1 MGKTWGV
8 ARFYGMGSMEYLL
21 ESGNWLADRNL
32 FDGAPVLLF
41 DSMAEADSRAAI
53 LARQSGDPHGVQF
66 TVDAQGKVLTARRE
80 RHMKAEFV
88 IFEDTPGYWFVPYA
102 IESDARAT
110 PERHRGTVYSTK
122 IAACRAALAQAVAQG
137 ASELHLHGFGATT
150 TIKKESSAK
159 GLKSFVYWP
168 SITTK
173 IAPYQKAKR

>member
-1 MGKTWGV
+1 M
-8 ARFYGMGSMEYLL
+8 
-21 ESGNWLADRNL
+21 
-32 FDGAPVLLF
+32 
-41 DSMAEADSRAAI
+41 
-53 LARQSGDPHGVQF
+53 QF

-110 PERHRGTVYSTK
+110 PERYRGTVYSTK

-173 IAPYQKAKR
+173 IAPYHKAKR